1 MTTKEKPVCW
11 PLVHL
16 NGTSKQ
22 ALCDQLD
29 EAYQAIGM
37 AIEAV
42 KQAAPNRR
50 DYYPLPDNWWDEAQA
65 QHRKRLQILADLQ
78 DEIEAEV
85 GLILDGASHNWS
97 NYCEAKS
104 R

>member
-1 MTTKEKPVCW
+1 MSKPICW

-16 NGTSKQ
+16 NGTSQ
-22 ALCDQLD
+22 DSLCEQLQN
-29 EAYQAIGM
+29 AYHAIGA
-37 AIEAV
+37 AIVKV

-78 DEIEAEV
+78 DEIEAEI
-85 GLILDGASHNWS
+85 GLILDDAQHDWNAYASAKGGA
-97 NYCEAKS
+97 K
-104 R
+104 